1 MRLVFSALL
10 MLLAFA
16 DSASAQSTQLA
27 RYASGDLVKL
37 SFKQAGAA
45 APAVTFESKTGPVTV
60 AQYKGKV
67 VVMNLWA
74 TWCAPC
80 LKEMPGLDRLAGA
93 VKGSDVV
100 VLAISQDMAGWRA
113 VDPWWSKAKLKH
125 LAPLIDKKMQAGFS
139 LGGAG
144 LPITVIY
151 DRQGREVARMNG
163 TAEWNSKAAQSLL
176 KAVATQK

>member
-1 MRLVFSALL
+1 MRLFVSALL
-10 MLLAFA
+10 MMLALA
-16 DSASAQSTQLA
+16 DRGSAQSAQLA
-27 RYASGDLVKL
+27 RFATGDLARL

-45 APAVTFESKTGPVTV
+45 APSVTFERKAGPATL

-67 VVMNLWA
+67 VLLNLWA

-80 LKEMPGLDRLAGA
+80 LREMPGLDRLAGA
-93 VKGSDVV
+93 MKGSDVV

-113 VDPWWSKAKLKH
+113 VDPWWAKAGLKN
-125 LAPLIDKKMQAGFS
+125 LEPMVDKKMNLGFG

-151 DRQGREVARMNG
+151 DRKGLEVARLNG
-163 TAEWNSKAAQSLL
+163 PAAWDGATAQNLL
-176 KAVATQK
+176 RALATQK